1 MTDARSKIIHSFIIM
16 FTSSSVRA
24 MMRRVSSSSS
34 SSSRRRTARDY
45 GTTTRCRSGSPASAS
60 AVASETT
67 GSSSSASSSLSV
79 VSWNVNG
86 VRALMKK
93 DPLVLDTLASRTRAD
108 VLALQE
114 TKLGADGERALG
126 DADAFLADY
135 GVRAFATSA
144 GRKGYSGVALFIRND
159 CASTIKRI
167 ERVELGIEEFDVEGR
182 ALVAELDSCYVV
194 NAYVPNSGADLK
206 RLDARVDAWERAM
219 RAYINN
225 LQSGG
230 SGENHP
236 AGKPVVYCGD
246 LNVAHEDVDLW
257 GRHAENAKSA
267 GFTPRERAAMST
279 LLTECDMIDTYRTL
293 HGPNAQAF
301 TYWSYRGGAR
311 AKNRGWRLDYVL
323 ASASLRRRV
332 EDAYALPDV
341 LGSDHCPVGVVFRDM

>member
-1 MTDARSKIIHSFIIM
+1 MT
-16 FTSSSVRA
+16 T
-24 MMRRVSSSSS
+24 
-34 SSSRRRTARDY
+34 RRR
-45 GTTTRCRSGSPASAS
+45 SGASLASAS
-60 AVASETT
+60 ASASTSETT
-67 GSSSSASSSLSV
+67 GSSSLSV

-86 VRALMKK
+86 MRALMKK
-93 DPLVLDTLASRTRAD
+93 DPSALDTLASRTRAD

-126 DADAFLADY
+126 DANAFLADY
-135 GVRAFATSA
+135 GVRAFATST

-159 CASTIKRI
+159 CASMIKRI

-182 ALVAELDSCYVV
+182 ALVAELDSCFVV

-225 LQSGG
+225 LQSGSG
-230 SGENHP
+230 SGDKP
-236 AGKPVVYCGD
+236 GKPVVYCGD

-279 LLTECDMIDTYRTL
+279 LLTECDMVDTYRTV
-293 HGPNAQAF
+293 HGPHAQAF

-323 ASASLRRRV
+323 ASASLRTRV
-332 EDAYALPDV
+332 KDAYALPDV
-341 LGSDHCPVGVVFRDM
+341 LGSDHCPVGVVFRDV

>member
-1 MTDARSKIIHSFIIM
+1 M
-16 FTSSSVRA
+16 
-24 MMRRVSSSSS
+24 
-34 SSSRRRTARDY
+34 
-45 GTTTRCRSGSPASAS
+45 TTRRRSGSSAS
-60 AVASETT
+60 ASETT
-67 GSSSSASSSLSV
+67 TGSLSV

-93 DPLVLDTLASRTRAD
+93 DPSVLDTLASRTRAD

-135 GVRAFATSA
+135 GVRAFATSS

-159 CASTIKRI
+159 CASRIKRI

-182 ALVAELDSCYVV
+182 ALVAELDSCFVV

-219 RAYINN
+219 RAYINK
-225 LQSGG
+225 LQSGSG
-230 SGENHP
+230 SSSGDKP
-236 AGKPVVYCGD
+236 GKPVVYCGD

-279 LLTECDMIDTYRTL
+279 LLTECEMVDTYRTL
-293 HGPNAQAF
+293 HGPHAQAF

-323 ASASLRRRV
+323 ASASLRTRV
-332 EDAYALPDV
+332 KDAYALPDV
-341 LGSDHCPVGVVFRDM
+341 LGSDHCPVGVVFRDV

>member
-1 MTDARSKIIHSFIIM
+1 
-16 FTSSSVRA
+16 
-24 MMRRVSSSSS
+24 MM
-34 SSSRRRTARDY
+34 
-45 GTTTRCRSGSPASAS
+45 TTRRRSGSLASAS
-60 AVASETT
+60 AESETT
-67 GSSSSASSSLSV
+67 GSSSSSSLSV

-86 VRALMKK
+86 MRALMKK
-93 DPLVLDTLASRTRAD
+93 DPTILDALASRTRAD

-126 DADAFLADY
+126 DASAFLADY

-167 ERVELGIEEFDVEGR
+167 ERVELGVEEFDVEGR
-182 ALVAELDSCYVV
+182 ALVAELDSCFVV

-225 LQSGG
+225 LQSG
-230 SGENHP
+230 SGGNLP
-236 AGKPVVYCGD
+236 GKPVVYCGD

-341 LGSDHCPVGVVFRDM
+341 LGSDHCPVGAVFRDM